1 MCQQQNILLFAKL
14 LTQLDYWD
22 LEVANLLK
30 FGVPLVGLQEPP
42 TEYQRRL
49 VPANMTED
57 ELTASTRWRRT
68 SIMQIDRQP
77 SKSEED
83 AWLDATASQVE
94 KGFLQG
100 PCSAA
105 KTSVLIGTDC
115 WSLNPRFVLIQGV
128 NPKVRVIDDA
138 KQRAVNSA
146 YPSGVKLQLQDV
158 DYATAMVLGAR
169 RAAGPSSSDA
179 LEWLGRTFDL
189 SKAYKQLAVL
199 PDR

>member
-1 MCQQQNILLFAKL
+1 MCQQQNILLFEKL

-30 FGVPLVGLQEPP
+30 FGVPLVGSQEPP

-68 SIMQIDRQP
+68 SIMQTDRQP

-83 AWLDATASQVE
+83 ALLDATASQVE

-146 YPSGVKLQLQDV
+146 CPSGVKLQLQDV
-158 DYATAMVLGAR
+158 DYTTAMVLGAM
-169 RAAGPSSSDA
+169 RAAGLSSSDA
-179 LEWLGRTFDL
+179 LEWLGSTFDL
-189 SKAYKQLAVL
+189 SKAYEQLAVL

>member
-1 MCQQQNILLFAKL
+1 
-14 LTQLDYWD
+14 
-22 LEVANLLK
+22 
-30 FGVPLVGLQEPP
+30 
-42 TEYQRRL
+42 
-49 VPANMTED
+49 MTED

-68 SIMQIDRQP
+68 SIMQTDRQP

-83 AWLDATASQVE
+83 ALLDATASQVE

-146 YPSGVKLQLQDV
+146 CPSGVKLQLQDV
-158 DYATAMVLGAR
+158 DYTTAMVLGAM
-169 RAAGPSSSDA
+169 RAAGLSSSDA
-179 LEWLGRTFDL
+179 LEWLGSTFDL
-189 SKAYKQLAVL
+189 SKAYEQLAVL